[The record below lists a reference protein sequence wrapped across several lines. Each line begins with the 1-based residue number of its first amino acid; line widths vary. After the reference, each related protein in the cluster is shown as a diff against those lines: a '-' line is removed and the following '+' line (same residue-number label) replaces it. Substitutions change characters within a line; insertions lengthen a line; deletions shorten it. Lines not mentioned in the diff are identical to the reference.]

1 MITEMMTLNAIKIG
15 VGKEKKMISF
25 RWEVDITIQGSLAVT
40 IIIITSKTI
49 LEILEIKIEI
59 ISKV

>member
-1 MITEMMTLNAIKIG
+1 MITEIMTLNAIKIG

-49 LEILEIKIEI
+49 LEIKIEI

>member
-49 LEILEIKIEI
+49 LEIKIEI